1 MSPNESATRAGAGQ
15 PRPEQVFF
23 QDPAIDRMMGVVL
36 ALATEHAV
44 LRNQVQALKAALA
57 KAGVVDAQELDN
69 PDGGL
74 GADEQEEIAAFA
86 EALMRPLMGLQQAA
100 GATGT
105 FSLAKN
111 SGGRD
116 GE

>member
-1 MSPNESATRAGAGQ
+1 MSPSESATRAGAGR

-23 QDPAIDRMMGVVL
+23 QDPAIDRMMGVIL

-57 KAGVVDAQELDN
+57 NAGVVDAEELDN
-69 PDGGL
+69 AAGGL
-74 GADEQEEIAAFA
+74 GAAEQEEIAAFA
-86 EALMRPLMGLQQAA
+86 EALMRPLMGLQQAV

-116 GE
+116 GQ

>member
-1 MSPNESATRAGAGQ
+1 MPPRESSTRAGSGQ
-15 PRPEQVFF
+15 FRSEQVFF
-23 QDPAIDRMMGVVL
+23 EDPAIDRLMGVVL

-44 LRNQVQALKAALA
+44 LRNQVQALKTALA
-57 KAGVVDAQELDN
+57 RGGVVDTAALDAAADGLDPVEQQE
-69 PDGGL
+69 
-74 GADEQEEIAAFA
+74 ISAFA

-116 GE
+116 DK